1 MYTIPEKNIW
11 KLPDGKIWEGVSA
24 DLPVS
29 QADLIAKA
37 GHEYPTEWLKE
48 QGWGKKA
55 PAKKKAEPSQTQ
67 KVDQLHSHLIKPDTW
82 VYFVRIANK
91 EFVGLS
97 KLDAGN
103 FLNNAKNMSNY
114 KFDTS
119 DNLFKYQRRIFSKDF
134 L

>member
-37 GHEYPTEWLKE
+37 GHEYPTARLKE

-55 PAKKKAEPSQTQ
+55 PAKKAPAKAEPAKAKAQEPVENKAA
-67 KVDQLHSHLIKPDTW
+67 KVK
-82 VYFVRIANK
+82 K
-91 EFVGLS
+91 ED
-97 KLDAGN
+97 K
-103 FLNNAKNMSNY
+103 
-114 KFDTS
+114 
-119 DNLFKYQRRIFSKDF
+119 
-134 L
+134 